1 MSRNADVRIAK
12 GRSGTKTRGRA
23 KTVPAKSGRQGQH
36 SRPRPSEEEF
46 VAAALKSHEA
56 EKEAAHASRSAS
68 LLVRRPHL
76 MEQLRRLGEQD
87 GVVFVCAPSGFGKTA
102 VLLERVM
109 VARKDPRY
117 HVARIIDAWGMRA
130 DELMAQLAAVRIEA
144 DLESGAQ
151 EGGCALLA
159 LDNLPR
165 LSPQGVK
172 ELIEVLRAMR
182 QEGWELVVS
191 CTPAEAAVMDA
202 MGDSGKLRAQA
213 LTVRAREY
221 RAWAQE
227 LSIAS
232 SLDMYGLTQGV
243 PALVVAL
250 QGVTDQA
257 GETSVLDRV
266 AVEVYR
272 PVLLGRGEGRLR
284 RLMRAMFLACE
295 GEFTEIDG
303 GWLHVRQSDLS
314 VIARDY
320 PLFGLDESRRSF
332 CCLRMGKRAREQ
344 IARDV
349 ISQEPALA
357 LHVARALM
365 RAGRTDDAMWLAGDL
380 MDRSLAAQLIA
391 QFPTQPCL
399 DGHAVAVRAIFDDVA
414 TARGRAEADSSAT
427 SPGLLLAAHVASLM
441 VGDRRTVRA
450 TAAELARHAREVE
463 RCVDPCDWSIAKAAG
478 EVWGASGASA
488 LPRIDLGA
496 VEEPAR
502 AQALRLHVRAFDALA
517 DGELDKF
524 EAPLLEAAREGKNAL
539 DVTALLARLDL
550 MLLAA
555 FAPES
560 AASDIAG
567 AYLDEAIGAL
577 EERKM
582 LSLSVLARFV
592 RALCDLL
599 RGEKAPDDVFSEA
612 STLGV
617 RTANLSL
624 QLLSLLARGWSELLQ
639 GQAVSAQFRAQQA
652 LRLSQDCAPH
662 LRGWADLLERTATL
676 ATTSVAT
683 LREEADNLD
692 LEESDPSPLAAWTVA
707 LTLSAVRYDAE
718 LSAWYSRH
726 RDVLLDDGVAAMARL
741 ALACAGAAGASL
753 LRLLPEGFALE
764 RTLAAGRVQRP
775 LEADEESLDRVALL
789 SLGQVKISL
798 FGGLRVEKNGHMVAD
813 GKWRRKKASA
823 LAARL
828 ALCPGAFVTRR
839 AIIHDLWPNME
850 FQRGRE
856 NLYVTMSAL
865 RKAFGQISGGPEYV
879 LVQGDGVSLNT
890 EYVLTDIARFDAL
903 ARDVLL
909 HRDERDAGRIVET
922 CLLIEELYPAPL
934 FVPDRVAPEFFL
946 RMRESYATKFLDCM
960 LIGTN
965 VAIQEGQMPSAAW
978 LARAAFNQAPE
989 REDVARI
996 GMRVFGLQ
1004 GRRREAAELY
1014 NAHLHALMAARG
1026 VDPGAETREVY
1037 ERVARGI
1044 PLAAPQPD
1052 VLSSGTMR

>member
-1 MSRNADVRIAK
+1 MSRKADVRVAK
-12 GRSGTKTRGRA
+12 GRSGAGTRGRVQA
-23 KTVPAKSGRQGQH
+23 APAHGKRQDRRP
-36 SRPRPSEEEF
+36 RPRPSEEEF
-46 VAAALKSHEA
+46 VAAALKSREA
-56 EKEAAHASRSAS
+56 EKEAAHVRRSVS

-76 MEQLRRLGEQD
+76 MEQLQRLGEKD

-109 VARKDPRY
+109 VARQDARY
-117 HVARIIDAWGMRA
+117 CTARIIDAWGMRA
-130 DELMAQLAAVRIEA
+130 DEVMAQLAAVRAEA
-144 DLESGAQ
+144 RLEAGAQ
-151 EGGCALLA
+151 QDERALLA

-165 LSPQGVK
+165 LPSQGVQQ
-172 ELIEVLRAMR
+172 LIGVLRAMR

-191 CTPAEAAVMDA
+191 CTPGEAAVVDA

-213 LTVRAREY
+213 LKIRAREY
-221 RAWAQE
+221 REWAQE
-227 LSIAS
+227 LSIAP

-257 GETSVLDRV
+257 GETSVLDRI

-272 PVLLGRGEGRLR
+272 PILLGGGGRRR
-284 RLMRAMFLACE
+284 RLMRAMFLAFE
-295 GEFTEIDG
+295 GEFAELDG

-314 VIARDY
+314 IIARDY
-320 PLFGLDESRRSF
+320 PLFGLDESRKSF
-332 CCLRMGKRAREQ
+332 CCVRMNKRAREQ

-380 MDRSLAAQLIA
+380 MDRPLAAQLVA

-399 DGHAVAVRAIFDDVA
+399 DGHAMTVRAIFDDV
-414 TARGRAEADSSAT
+414 SAT
-427 SPGLLLAAHVASLM
+427 REPAADPRAAGPGLLLAAHVASLM
-441 VGDRRTVRA
+441 TGDRRTVRA
-450 TAAELARHAREVE
+450 TASELARHANEVT
-463 RCVDPCDWSIAKAAG
+463 RGIDSRDWSIAQAAG

-488 LPRIDLGA
+488 LPHIDYGD

-524 EAPLLEAAREGKNAL
+524 EAPLLEAAREGKSAL

-555 FAPES
+555 FASDS
-560 AASDIAG
+560 AAPDIAG

-577 EERKM
+577 EEKKM
-582 LSLSVLARFV
+582 LSLAVLARFV
-592 RALCDLL
+592 RALCGLL
-599 RGEKAPDDVFSEA
+599 RGEKAPDDVFGEA

-662 LRGWADLLERTATL
+662 LRGWASLLERTATL

-692 LEESDPSPLAAWTVA
+692 LEEGPSSSLAAWEVA

-726 RDVLLDDGVAAMARL
+726 RDALLDDGVAAMARL
-741 ALACAGAAGASL
+741 AFLCAGAAGASL

-764 RTLAAGRVQRP
+764 QTLAAGRVQRP
-775 LEADEESLDRVALL
+775 LEADEGSLDRVALL
-789 SLGQVKISL
+789 SLGQVKISV

-823 LAARL
+823 LATRL

-865 RKAFGQISGGPEYV
+865 RKAFGQMSGGPEYV

-909 HRDERDAGRIVET
+909 HRSERDAGRIIET

-960 LIGTN
+960 LIGAN
-965 VAIQEGQMPSAAW
+965 VAIQEGQTPSAAW

-1044 PLAAPQPD
+1044 PLAAPQPN
-1052 VLSSGTMR
+1052 VLSSGAMR